1 MHTRKSHSLGAM
13 HLAHRAICI
22 ILFRQHSQLRNSV
35 CPLLYRG
42 AIPPLGNELGS
53 LPDLKDIQD
62 LQDYAKFIQCIR
74 LAGLLHDIGHAPLSH
89 LFEDAYKPTES
100 TKSAEFSH
108 EAMSTKII
116 CELLSPNPIPA
127 DMAKFVA
134 SIISGKELDPRLTF
148 VHELISGPWDCDKL
162 DYVMR
167 DAYHSGT
174 PEYGIIDSTRVQE
187 GLVVSKNSLCILEDH
202 IPSALDFLTASF
214 AMYTAVY
221 YHRTSRMF
229 SIIMQEALS
238 PLQSTLGR
246 IANSPVEL
254 TKSDDYSFI
263 YSILNQKAD
272 ELKLQEEDYIN
283 VTKLLRAY
291 LDRNKLYQEL
301 ITERL
306 DLDVFAIAQAE
317 KNLPGTFRNTL
328 EKLAEK
334 IESEYK
340 SYGIIV
346 DTRPRIRS
354 IGIRLNDIASWLTD
368 QRVFSTTKGRRI
380 EIKETHYSNVANLNR
395 LNIPVV
401 VFAPRDKAIDPE
413 TRKNIQMFLQAELY
427 ERIPPFT
434 S

>member
-1 MHTRKSHSLGAM
+1 MPDF
-13 HLAHRAICI
+13 
-22 ILFRQHSQLRNSV
+22 FR
-35 CPLLYRG
+35 
-42 AIPPLGNELGS
+42 GN
-53 LPDLKDIQD
+53 
-62 LQDYAKFIQCIR
+62 
-74 LAGLLHDIGHAPLSH
+74 
-89 LFEDAYKPTES
+89 
-100 TKSAEFSH
+100 
-108 EAMSTKII
+108 
-116 CELLSPNPIPA
+116 
-127 DMAKFVA
+127 
-134 SIISGKELDPRLTF
+134 
-148 VHELISGPWDCDKL
+148 
-162 DYVMR
+162 
-167 DAYHSGT
+167 
-174 PEYGIIDSTRVQE
+174 
-187 GLVVSKNSLCILEDH
+187 
-202 IPSALDFLTASF
+202 
-214 AMYTAVY
+214 
-221 YHRTSRMF
+221 
-229 SIIMQEALS
+229 
-238 PLQSTLGR
+238 
-246 IANSPVEL
+246 
-254 TKSDDYSFI
+254 
-263 YSILNQKAD
+263 
-272 ELKLQEEDYIN
+272 YIN